1 MVMPFANYKFDIYDN
16 IDKVLQI
23 HFFILL
29 RWRYII
35 IAHKVHHILNYF
47 LSLMQT
53 NLVFILR
60 YLIEC
65 YNSTSIFY

>member
-1 MVMPFANYKFDIYDN
+1 MPLANYKFDIYDN

-47 LSLMQT
+47 LA
-53 NLVFILR
+53 
-60 YLIEC
+60 
-65 YNSTSIFY
+65 